1 MNTPTAV
8 PALPTVASAEPAGLR
23 VVVALIGLPG
33 AGKSTIAR
41 ALEDH
46 LRLRRICR
54 DAIRAAMFPRCS
66 YSFLEKRAAFR
77 GVVQALEINCMLGVS
92 SVLDGMTFAAQ
103 ADYER
108 IVQAVEPF
116 GFAMVPLWVD
126 CSPERARERV
136 RHDLEAN
143 RHRAADRTPDRV
155 DEVHQR
161 AQPPPS
167 GALRIDAEQPASA
180 MCREAVRLVAAR
192 LQGETV

>member
-1 MNTPTAV
+1 MDTPTA
-8 PALPTVASAEPAGLR
+8 EPAAPIPAEAAAAQI
-23 VVVALIGLPG
+23 VVALIGLPG
-33 AGKSTIAR
+33 AGKSTVAR

-92 SVLDGMTFAAQ
+92 SVLDGMTFSVR

-108 IVQAVEPF
+108 IVEAVRPF

-126 CSPERARERV
+126 CPPERARERV
-136 RHDLEAN
+136 QRDLAAN
-143 RHRAADRTPDRV
+143 RHRAADRTPDLV
-155 DEVHQR
+155 DEVRHR
-161 AQPPPS
+161 AQPPPAD
-167 GALRIDAEQPASA
+167 ALRIDAEQPASA

-192 LQGETV
+192 LQGETA

>member
-1 MNTPTAV
+1 MDTPTAV
-8 PALPTVASAEPAGLR
+8 PALPAAAADAAATQ

-92 SVLDGMTFAAQ
+92 SVLDGMTFSAR
-103 ADYER
+103 ADYDR
-108 IVQAVEPF
+108 IVEAVQPF
-116 GFAMVPLWVD
+116 GFAMLPLWVD
-126 CSPERARERV
+126 CSPECARERV
-136 RHDLEAN
+136 QRDLIAN
-143 RHRAADRTPDRV
+143 RHRAADRTPDLV
-155 DEVHQR
+155 DEVRHR
-161 AQPPPS
+161 AQPPPPD
-167 GALRIDAEQPASA
+167 ALRIDAEQPASA

>member
-1 MNTPTAV
+1 MDTPTAV
-8 PALPTVASAEPAGLR
+8 PALPAAAADAAATQ

-92 SVLDGMTFAAQ
+92 SVLDGMTFSAR
-103 ADYER
+103 ADYDR
-108 IVQAVEPF
+108 IVEAVQPF
-116 GFAMVPLWVD
+116 GFAMLPLWVD
-126 CSPERARERV
+126 CSPECARERV
-136 RHDLEAN
+136 QRDLIAN
-143 RHRAADRTPDRV
+143 RHRAADRTPDLV
-155 DEVHQR
+155 DEIRHR
-161 AQPPPS
+161 AQPPPD
-167 GALRIDAEQPASA
+167 ALRIDAEQPASA

>member
-1 MNTPTAV
+1 MNTPTA
-8 PALPTVASAEPAGLR
+8 EPAAPIPAEAAPAQI
-23 VVVALIGLPG
+23 VVALIGLPG
-33 AGKSTIAR
+33 AGKSTVAR

-92 SVLDGMTFAAQ
+92 SVLDGMTFSAR

-108 IVQAVEPF
+108 IVEAVQPF
-116 GFAMVPLWVD
+116 GFAMLPLWVD
-126 CSPERARERV
+126 CSLERARERV
-136 RHDLEAN
+136 QRDLAAN
-143 RHRAADRTPDRV
+143 RHRAADRTPDLV
-155 DEVHQR
+155 EEVRHR
-161 AQPPPS
+161 AQPPPAD
-167 GALRIDAEQPASA
+167 ALRIDAEQPASA

-192 LQGETV
+192 LQGETA

>member
-1 MNTPTAV
+1 MDTPITEPVA
-8 PALPTVASAEPAGLR
+8 PIAAADAASAQ

-41 ALEDH
+41 ALEDQ
-46 LRLRRICR
+46 LQLRRICR

-92 SVLDGMTFAAQ
+92 SVLDGMTFAAR
-103 ADYER
+103 ADYDR
-108 IVQAVEPF
+108 IVEAVRPF
-116 GFAMVPLWVD
+116 GFAMLPLLID

-136 RHDLEAN
+136 QRDLIAN
-143 RHRAADRTPDRV
+143 RHRAGDRMPDLV
-155 DEVHQR
+155 EEVRHR
-161 AQPPPS
+161 AQPPPPD
-167 GALRIDAEQPASA
+167 ALRIDAEQPAAA